1 MVLEWFWYRFG
12 VVWFRYGYCM
22 VLVWIGYGCG
32 MVLVQVLVWLWCGF
46 HVIWF
51 GHGCGMVVAG
61 FDMVLVW
68 FWFGCDDCTVAVW
81 CCMVVVW
88 FWYGCGMVLDWFRYG
103 IGMVVVWYTLKTTG
117 ARHGCRQIVYILA
130 VKATAKA
137 PVNALRYIIGFVSTV
152 IDPFYR
158 YRLER
163 AKPYVEEPVERE
175 HVLIVCTNIP

>member
-1 MVLEWFWYRFG
+1 MVLYGCG
-12 VVWFRYGYCM
+12 VVVVWLRYDAG
-22 VLVWIGYGCG
+22 LVSAWCRYGCG
-32 MVLVQVLVWLWCGF
+32 MV
-46 HVIWF
+46 HV
-51 GHGCGMVVAG
+51 
-61 FDMVLVW
+61 
-68 FWFGCDDCTVAVW
+68 
-81 CCMVVVW
+81 
-88 FWYGCGMVLDWFRYG
+88 
-103 IGMVVVWYTLKTTG
+103 KTTG
-117 ARHGCRQIVYILA
+117 VRHGCRQIVYILA